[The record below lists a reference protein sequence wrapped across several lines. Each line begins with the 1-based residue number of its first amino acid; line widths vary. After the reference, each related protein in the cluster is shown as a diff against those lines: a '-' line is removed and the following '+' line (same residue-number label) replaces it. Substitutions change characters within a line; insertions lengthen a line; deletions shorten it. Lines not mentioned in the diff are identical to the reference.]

1 MPISVKDETGY
12 KLVYQVWHKVS
23 GTWVEVPLIHYK
35 IGGAWKRVHE
45 KITPFIFNQTISV
58 NTYGYNLRESA
69 ILAGWNTTDPLI
81 ATVTVNVGVVVGA
94 ENYQNFGFSSGL
106 SFPQAS
112 KLTLINNGT
121 IAGMGGQGAPSGIAR
136 QFTDAR
142 DGFRGGTAIFLNL
155 PTVLINNGSI
165 LAAGGGGGGGGTLA
179 TQDFTSWWRGAS
191 GGGGRGANTSLP
203 GVLDDLNA
211 GFGFNPDGLADDFA
225 GSGGTLTTSG
235 VGCSESGFGSESGF
249 DYGGSGGVGG
259 AIASAGADGIL
270 GNSSGELRRYY
281 AFGKGGAAG
290 KAIVGKSFITY
301 EVTGTITGVQE

>member
-1 MPISVKDETGY
+1 MPISVKDDTGY
-12 KLVYQVWHKVS
+12 KLVYEVWQKIDDV
-23 GTWVEVPLIHYK
+23 WVLIPTVHYK
-35 IGGAWKRVHE
+35 IGGAWKLVHS
-45 KITPFIFNQTISV
+45 KVTPFVYNETISV
-58 NTYGYNLRESA
+58 NTYGYNLREAA
-69 ILAGWNTTDPLI
+69 ILAGWNTTDPLLASI
-81 ATVTVNVGVVVGA
+81 TINTGVVVGA

-142 DGFRGGTAIFLNL
+142 DGFRGGTAIFINL

-211 GFGFNPDGLADDFA
+211 GFAFNPDGLAAAFA

-235 VGCSESGFGSESGF
+235 IGCSESGDGSEFGF

-259 AIASAGADGIL
+259 AIASAGADGIR
-270 GNSSGELRRYY
+270 GDGSDPSRRKYN
-281 AFGKGGAAG
+281 FGKGGAAG
-290 KAIVGKSFITY
+290 KAIVGKSYITY
-301 EVTGTITGVQE
+301 QVTGTITGVQE